1 MKPVD
6 NKSSITLLQHFL
18 HNLYNTLESIQS
30 IQYIWCTFGAT
41 QSNWDHNI
49 TFLRESALL
58 CRISVAISSES
69 ASSQSHCT
77 VMHDVID
84 HGSATSQSCWQHR
97 YHTAYCTA
105 RTLCCIA
112 PINPP
117 LSTLPGSPELLIFSP
132 LDATAAAKGW
142 QCSNLRV
149 THPHLLFH
157 QQTTL
162 L

>member
-1 MKPVD
+1 MKIVEWQVLGNIVAIINVSGKCWRCHGQGLTALFPFNRD
-6 NKSSITLLQHFL
+6 QNSFHF
-18 HNLYNTLESIQS
+18 H
-30 IQYIWCTFGAT
+30 
-41 QSNWDHNI
+41 D
-49 TFLRESALL
+49 TFLRESAPV
-58 CRISVAISSES
+58 CRISVVIGPDS

-117 LSTLPGSPELLIFSP
+117 LSTLSGSPELLIFSP
-132 LDATAAAKGW
+132 LEATAVAKGW

-149 THPHLLFH
+149 THPHLPFQ
-157 QQTTL
+157 QQTSL

>member
-6 NKSSITLLQHFL
+6 NKSSITLLQHYL
-18 HNLYNTLESIQS
+18 HNLYNIPLEQKLY
-30 IQYIWCTFGAT
+30 QLEYILHLFLKIIILLFWGNLPQCTAPVY
-41 QSNWDHNI
+41 
-49 TFLRESALL
+49 
-58 CRISVAISSES
+58 RIY
-69 ASSQSHCT
+69 
-77 VMHDVID
+77 DVIG

-132 LDATAAAKGW
+132 LEATAVAKGW

-149 THPHLLFH
+149 THPHLPSH
-157 QQTTL
+157 QQTSL